1 MLKREGAKLIILIT
15 GDDDEE
21 EDGEEEDGEEES
33 ESEAAEG
40 EGN

>member
-15 GDDDEE
+15 GDDE

-40 EGN
+40 EGNW